1 MVMDMQLRIDQK
13 SSFPWFVNDSIKVRG
28 YFFDDERDFYQ
39 SERLLEKFPVGL
51 TFEELASL
59 VSSLNGC
66 FSVYYESS
74 EFIFASV
81 DRLRSFP
88 IFYAAESESESVTL
102 SDNILD
108 LSQNN
113 QVDECS
119 KEEFLRVGFTIGNA
133 TLFKAVKQL
142 NAGQYLYFDKRLKQ
156 RLIENYYHHLH
167 KGDCKK
173 DRRVLLNELDSV
185 VTNWAKR
192 LIASAEGRTIFA
204 GLSGGYDSRLI
215 VCALKREGYENVV
228 CFSYGNENSYEHGVA
243 KHVADTLGYPIHIV
257 KYNERAWKEAIESEE
272 FQVYCMRGL
281 SDSSNPCIQEFPAI
295 YQLHHSGVIPK
306 SSIIVPGYAA
316 DLLGGSYVP
325 KEIKSRAVNKMI
337 KEGATNFI
345 FNNIFGHYR
354 APLSPEV
361 EKAMLARIDASLLEK
376 RSKDIYS
383 YISSFE
389 LWFIEN
395 HCAKFINY
403 TAKTYETF
411 GYEWRLPLWDNEFID
426 WWYTIP
432 AELRANS
439 TLYHEYLF
447 KYLFDPLSVGF
458 KKQEQVTPSIIKR
471 LIPRQAKLLLINGAQ
486 RLGIGIGAKKK
497 DEGNFH
503 IASQFI
509 LAQTALNWD
518 ERDFQGVNGLVG
530 AFCLEQLQL
539 NDLQKRSEN

>member
-1 MVMDMQLRIDQK
+1 MQLRKDQK
-13 SSFPWFVNDSIKVRG
+13 SSFPLFVNGSIKVRG
-28 YFFDDERDFYQ
+28 YFFDDEGDFYH
-39 SERLLEKFPVGL
+39 SERLLDKFPVGL
-51 TFEELASL
+51 TFSELVSV

-66 FSVYYESS
+66 FSVYYESP

-88 IFYAAESESESVTL
+88 IFYTAESDSVIL

-108 LSQNN
+108 LSQYNEI
-113 QVDECS
+113 DECS

-133 TLFKAVKQL
+133 TLFKDVKQL
-142 NAGQYLYFDKRLKQ
+142 NAGQFLYFNKPSKQ
-156 RLIENYYHHLH
+156 LLIETYYQHIH

-173 DRRVLLNELDSV
+173 DRRILLNELDSV

-192 LIASAEGRTIFA
+192 LIASADGRTIFA
-204 GLSGGYDSRLI
+204 GLSGGYDSRSI

-228 CFSYGNENSYEHGVA
+228 CFSYGNENSYEHKVA
-243 KHVADTLGYPIHIV
+243 KQVADTLGYPIHIV
-257 KYNERAWKEAIESEE
+257 RYNDRTWKEAIESEE
-272 FQVYCMRGL
+272 FQKYCIRGL

-295 YQLHHSGVIPK
+295 YQLHNSGAIPQN
-306 SSIIVPGYAA
+306 SIIVPGYAA
-316 DLLGGSYVP
+316 DVLGGSYVP
-325 KEIKSRAVNKMI
+325 KELNSRKTKNMI
-337 KEGATNFI
+337 KAGVSDFVYY
-345 FNNIFGHYR
+345 NIFGHYR

-361 EKAMLARIDASLLEK
+361 ERAMLARIEANLCEK

-383 YISSFE
+383 YISTFE
-389 LWFIEN
+389 LWLTEN
-395 HCAKFINY
+395 HLAKFINY

-411 GYEWRLPLWDNEFID
+411 GYEWRLPLWDNELID

-447 KYLFDPLSVGF
+447 SFLFEPLSVGF
-458 KKQEQVTPSIIKR
+458 KKAEPVTPPLIKR
-471 LIPRQAKLLLINGAQ
+471 LIPRQTKLLLINGAK
-486 RLGIGIGAKKK
+486 RLGLDIGSKKK

-503 IASQFI
+503 IASQYI
-509 LAQTALNWD
+509 LARTAFNWD
-518 ERDFQGVNGLVG
+518 EKDFQGVNGLVG

-539 NDLQKRSEN
+539 DDLQKRSEN

>member
-1 MVMDMQLRIDQK
+1 MDMQLRIDQN

-28 YFFDDERDFYQ
+28 YFFDDEGDFYQ
-39 SERLLEKFPVGL
+39 SETLLDKFPVGL
-51 TFEELASL
+51 TFEELASV

-74 EFIFASV
+74 EFIFSSV

-88 IFYAAESESESVTL
+88 IFYAAESDSVIL

-108 LSQNN
+108 LSKNDEI
-113 QVDECS
+113 DECS
-119 KEEFLRVGFTIGNA
+119 KEEFLRVGFTIGNT
-133 TLFKAVKQL
+133 TLFKDVKQL
-142 NAGQYLYFDKRLKQ
+142 NAGQFLYFKKRSKQ
-156 RLIENYYHHLH
+156 LLIETYYQHIH

-173 DRRVLLNELDSV
+173 GRGILLNELDSV

-192 LIASAEGRTIFA
+192 LITSADGRTIFA
-204 GLSGGYDSRLI
+204 GLSGGYDSRSI
-215 VCALKREGYENVV
+215 VSALKREGYENVV
-228 CFSYGNENSYEHGVA
+228 CFSYGNENSYEHEIA
-243 KHVADTLGYPIHIV
+243 KQVADTLGYPIHIV
-257 KYNERAWKEAIESEE
+257 KYNDTTWKEAIESDE
-272 FQVYCMRGL
+272 FQMYCMRGL

-295 YQLHHSGVIPK
+295 YKLHNSGVIPK
-306 SSIIVPGYAA
+306 NSIIVPGYAA

-325 KEIKSRAVNKMI
+325 KDLNSLAVSKMV

-354 APLSPEV
+354 APLSTEV
-361 EKAMLARIDASLLEK
+361 EKAMLARIDASLFEK

-389 LWFIEN
+389 LWFTEN

-447 KYLFDPLSVGF
+447 TFLFAPLSVGF
-458 KKQEQVTPSIIKR
+458 KKPEPITPPLIKR
-471 LIPRQAKLLLINGAQ
+471 LIPRQAKLLLINGAK
-486 RLGIGIGAKKK
+486 RFGIGIGAKKK

-503 IASQFI
+503 IASQYI
-509 LAQTALNWD
+509 LKRTTSNWNKS
-518 ERDFQGVNGLVG
+518 DFQGINGLVG
-530 AFCLEQLQL
+530 AYCLDKLKTL
-539 NDLQKRSEN
+539 HKVKK

>member
-28 YFFDDERDFYQ
+28 YFFDDEGDFYQ
-39 SERLLEKFPVGL
+39 SERLLDKFPVGL
-51 TFEELASL
+51 TLSELTSL

-66 FSVYYESS
+66 FSVYYESP

-88 IFYAAESESESVTL
+88 IFYTAESDSVIL

-108 LSQNN
+108 LSQYNEI
-113 QVDECS
+113 DECS

-133 TLFKAVKQL
+133 TLFKDVKQL
-142 NAGQYLYFDKRLKQ
+142 NAGQFLYFEKPSKQ
-156 RLIENYYHHLH
+156 LSIETYYQHIH

-173 DRRVLLNELDSV
+173 DRSILLNELDSV
-185 VTNWAKR
+185 VTNWTKR
-192 LIASAEGRTIFA
+192 LIASADGRTIFA
-204 GLSGGYDSRLI
+204 GLSGGYDSRSI

-228 CFSYGNENSYEHGVA
+228 CFSYGNENSYEHEVA
-243 KHVADTLGYPIHIV
+243 KQVADKLGYPIHIV
-257 KYNERAWKEAIESEE
+257 KYNDRTWKEAIESEE
-272 FQVYCMRGL
+272 FQMYCMRGL
-281 SDSSNPCIQEFPAI
+281 GDSSNPCIQEFPAI
-295 YQLHHSGVIPK
+295 YQLHNSGAIPK
-306 SSIIVPGYAA
+306 NSIIVPGYAA

-325 KEIKSRAVNKMI
+325 KDLNSREVHNVIKR
-337 KEGATNFI
+337 GATDFI
-345 FNNIFGHYR
+345 FNNIFGHYQ
-354 APLSPEV
+354 APLSAEA
-361 EKAMLARIDASLLEK
+361 ERAILTRIDASLIEK

-389 LWFIEN
+389 LWFTEN

-447 KYLFDPLSVGF
+447 KYLFGPLSVGF
-458 KKQEQVTPSIIKR
+458 KKPEPVTPPLIKR
-471 LIPRQAKLLLINGAQ
+471 LIPRQTKLLLINAAK
-486 RLGIGIGAKKK
+486 RLGLDIGSKKK
-497 DEGNFH
+497 DEGSFH
-503 IASQFI
+503 IASQYI
-509 LAQTALNWD
+509 MKCTTSNWKKN
-518 ERDFQGVNGLVG
+518 DFQGINGVVG
-530 AFCLEQLQL
+530 AYCLDKLNALNNEQ
-539 NDLQKRSEN
+539 K